1 MAHMGNILVTTL
13 DELIA
18 KPQLTIIYDGEC
30 PFCSSY
36 VTFLRIRENAGSLAL
51 LDARK
56 FPELVS
62 DLANR
67 GFRLDEG
74 MIVIYEKRIYFADD
88 SMHVL
93 SMLSTGSGFFNK
105 LVTAAFRNPARAA
118 VIYPAL
124 RTCRNLTLKVLGRTL
139 IQPSAN

>member
-1 MAHMGNILVTTL
+1 MTTI

-36 VTFLRIRENAGSLAL
+36 VTLLRIRENAGSVAL

-62 DLANR
+62 DLGNR
-67 GFRLDEG
+67 VLMLDDG
-74 MIVIYEKRIYFADD
+74 MNVIDEKKMYFSDD
-88 SMHVL
+88 AIQVL
-93 SMLSTGSGFFNK
+93 SMLSKGSGFFNK
-105 LVTAAFRNPARAA
+105 LVAVAFRNPSRAA
-118 VIYPAL
+118 VIYPPL
-124 RTCRNLTLKVLGRTL
+124 RACRKLTLKILGRKL
-139 IQPSAN
+139 IQTPAN

>member
-1 MAHMGNILVTTL
+1 MAPLGDVLVTKL
-13 DELIA
+13 DELTA
-18 KPQLTIIYDGEC
+18 KPQLTIIYDGDC

-36 VTFLRIRENAGSLAL
+36 VTLLRIRQNVGSVDL

-62 DLANR
+62 ELTNR

-74 MIVIYEKRIYFADD
+74 MIVIYENRMYFAADA
-88 SMHVL
+88 MHVL

-105 LVTAAFRNPARAA
+105 LVAVAFRNPSRAA
-118 VIYPAL
+118 VIYPPL
-124 RTCRNLTLKVLGRTL
+124 RACRNLTLKILGRTL
-139 IQPSAN
+139 IQPPAN

>member
-1 MAHMGNILVTTL
+1 MGDVLVTTL

-18 KPQLTIIYDGEC
+18 KPQITIIYDGEC

-36 VTFLRIRENAGSLAL
+36 VTLLRIRENAGSVAL

-62 DLANR
+62 ELASK

-74 MIVIYEKRIYFADD
+74 MIVSYEKNMYFADD
-88 SMHVL
+88 AMHVL
-93 SMLSTGSGFFNK
+93 SMLSTGSGLFNK
-105 LVTAAFRNPARAA
+105 LLAVAFRNPARAA
-118 VIYPAL
+118 VIYPVL
-124 RTCRNLTLKVLGRTL
+124 RTCRNLTLKLLGRTL
-139 IQPSAN
+139 IQTPAN

>member
-1 MAHMGNILVTTL
+1 MGDVLVTPL

-36 VTFLRIRENAGSLAL
+36 VTLLRIRQNVGSVAL

-62 DLANR
+62 ELTNR
-67 GFRLDEG
+67 GFMLDEG
-74 MIVIYEKRIYFADD
+74 MIVLYEKKMYFADD
-88 SMHVL
+88 AIHVL
-93 SMLSTGSGFFNK
+93 SMLSTASGFFNK
-105 LVTAAFRNPARAA
+105 LVAVAFRNPSRAA
-118 VIYPAL
+118 VIYPPL
-124 RTCRNLTLKVLGRTL
+124 RACRNLTLKILGRTL
-139 IQPSAN
+139 IQTPAN

>member
-1 MAHMGNILVTTL
+1 MTTI
-13 DELIA
+13 DELTA

-36 VTFLRIRENAGSLAL
+36 VTLLRIRQNVGSVDL

-62 DLANR
+62 ELTNR

-74 MIVIYEKRIYFADD
+74 MIVIYEKKMYFAHDA
-88 SMHVL
+88 MHVL

-105 LVTAAFRNPARAA
+105 LVAVAFRNPSRAA
-118 VIYPAL
+118 VIYPPL
-124 RTCRNLTLKVLGRTL
+124 RACRNLTLKILGRTL
-139 IQPSAN
+139 IQPPAN